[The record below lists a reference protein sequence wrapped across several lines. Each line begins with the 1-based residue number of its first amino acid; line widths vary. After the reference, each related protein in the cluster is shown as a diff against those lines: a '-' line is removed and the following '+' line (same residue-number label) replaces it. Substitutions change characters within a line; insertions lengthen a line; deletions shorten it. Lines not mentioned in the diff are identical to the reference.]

1 MSQAILP
8 LRKTRSDSNV
18 EGRWKAIRRNWF
30 DELNDAVKEFRKLDS
45 PEARAAFADSWIGIW
60 ARDFDSAWPM
70 VYELLRLVEQE
81 ELYRDPRRVG
91 PGAPGGHHG
100 ERTYSSFA
108 EYFTDRVRQPFQRW
122 AELEGTYQYAKTYAP
137 ELFEVAF
144 PEAAT
149 AVTKAQQLAQ
159 LVVSPASPAS
169 LKLAARGEI
178 GRGRNRGSDAT
189 SIGRGVE
196 YLVARLKRDH
206 PDIVERLAAGEFK
219 SARAAAKA
227 AGIKVEATPLQ
238 LLRRTWKRASPAERA
253 AFRDE
258 IE

>member
-8 LRKTRSDSNV
+8 LRKIRSDSNV

-70 VYELLRLVEQE
+70 VYELLSLVEQE

-108 EYFTDRVRQPFQRW
+108 EYFTDRVRQPFRRW
-122 AELEGTYQYAKTYAP
+122 AELEGTYRYAKTYAP

-144 PEAAT
+144 SEAT
-149 AVTKAQQLAQ
+149 TKAQQLA
-159 LVVSPASPAS
+159 LSSAVP
-169 LKLAARGEI
+169 KLADHGGERKAEQRSERTLKSRGET
-178 GRGRNRGSDAT
+178 AA
-189 SIGRGVE
+189 

-219 SARAAAKA
+219 SAKAAARA
-227 AGIKVEATPLQ
+227 AGIKVDATPLQ

-253 AFRDE
+253 VFRGE
-258 IE
+258 IEP